1 MIKMRA
7 LAGLLAIGFVML
19 LGNGLAIA
27 ANSVGNGALEADL
40 IEWDIEND
48 KFTATGNCALKL
60 DQGRMTCDEVVA
72 TLSADL
78 ATVLGAK
85 AQGNLRFEGQFTTSE
100 GNQILVKST
109 AGFAKYLANT
119 GDLVFGG
126 GVDLSA
132 VGIMDKVRSA
142 TLKAP
147 EATYSQREQLFT
159 AEGNSTLILLSGDGD
174 KTASSKLTSGKLS
187 YSLKEGKA
195 VASER
200 ARIEAPQGTLV
211 ADSLIAQMDQNT
223 GLASADA
230 TGNVTVESLLATSSG
245 GTRKATGHADHAT
258 YSAAESEIVLTGNV
272 TLQLAPQQEGQSPPT
287 VKGER
292 IILLIDQG
300 KVRVEKGLITGA
312 PEAVQ

>member
-1 MIKMRA
+1 MRA

-72 TLSADL
+72 TLSSDL
-78 ATVLGAK
+78 SSVLGAQ
-85 AQGNLRFEGQFTTSE
+85 AQGNLQFDGQFTTSD
-100 GNQILVKST
+100 GNQILVHST
-109 AGFAKYLANT
+109 AGLAKYLANT
-119 GDLVFGG
+119 GNLVFSG
-126 GVDLSA
+126 GVELRA
-132 VGIMDKVRSA
+132 AGILGLLRKVS
-142 TLKAP
+142 LKAP
-147 EATYSQREQLFT
+147 SATYSQSDQLF
-159 AEGNSTLILLSGDGD
+159 ASEGSSVLTMVSGNGEGTTTSTL
-174 KTASSKLTSGKLS
+174 TAGKLS
-187 YSLKEGKA
+187 YSLRDGKIT
-195 VASER
+195 ASEKTS
-200 ARIEAPQGTLV
+200 IKAPEGTLQ
-211 ADSLIAQMDQNT
+211 ADSLTAEMGQGTN
-223 GLASADA
+223 LASAVA

-258 YSAAESEIVLTGNV
+258 YSAAESQIVLTGNV
-272 TLQLAPQQEGQSPPT
+272 TLQLAPQQEGQAPPT

-312 PEAVQ
+312 PEAVQG

>member
-1 MIKMRA
+1 MRA
-7 LAGLLAIGFVML
+7 LAGLLAIGLVML

-78 ATVLGAK
+78 SSVLGAQ
-85 AQGNLRFEGQFTTSE
+85 AQGNLRFEGQYTTSE

-119 GDLVFGG
+119 GNLAFGG

-132 VGIMDKVRSA
+132 VGIMDKARSV

-159 AEGNSTLILLSGDGD
+159 AEGSSTLTLLSGDED
-174 KTASSKLTSGKLS
+174 KTTSSKLTSGKLS

-195 VASER
+195 VASEK
-200 ARIEAPQGTLV
+200 ARIEAPEGTLV
-211 ADSLIAQMDQNT
+211 ADSLIAQMAQNT
-223 GLASADA
+223 GLASAEA

-245 GTRKATGHADHAT
+245 GKRKATGHADHAT
-258 YSAAESEIVLTGNV
+258 YSAAESKIVLTGNV

-312 PEAVQ
+312 PEAVQG